1 MKNVS
6 LLVTMLT
13 AMLLCTAC
21 VGNEGKDNPLNIS
34 ELKIHWKEKNA
45 PWVGFFPLDY
55 ITIETPDGELKYSDE
70 DAELYYDEYALIFT
84 WAVRI
89 ADDCNWQE
97 NVDYMEIKDY
107 LENNLLEIVCNL
119 PLDDSYPE
127 NIREFVNSIYYNN
140 VDDIMKLSL
149 ADRGYGYK
157 KYYYNKVYNEYYNYH
172 SGGYCYHGLIIRSA
186 ENDVLEIGS
195 IQEYLN

>member
-21 VGNEGKDNPLNIS
+21 RGNEDTDDPLNIS
-34 ELKIHWKEKNA
+34 ELKIHWTESSFKKGA
-45 PWVGFFPLDY
+45 YFLDY
-55 ITIETPDGELKYSDE
+55 ITIETPEGTLKYSDE

-84 WAVRI
+84 WASVI
-89 ADDCNWQE
+89 SDYSYDKTDNDD
-97 NVDYMEIKDY
+97 MEIKDY
-107 LENNLLEIVCNL
+107 LDNNLLEIVCNL

-127 NIREFVNSIYYNN
+127 KLREYVNRKYYNN

-157 KYYYNKVYNEYYNYH
+157 KYYYNKVYNDYTG
-172 SGGYCYHGLIIRSA
+172 SYCYHGLEIWSA
-186 ENDVLEIGS
+186 ENDVLKIRH

>member
-13 AMLLCTAC
+13 AMLLYTAC
-21 VGNEGKDNPLNIS
+21 RGNEDTDNPLNIS

-45 PWVGFFPLDY
+45 PLAGFFPLDY

-89 ADDCNWQE
+89 ADDCDWQE

-107 LENNLLEIVCNL
+107 LDNNLLEIVCNL

-127 NIREFVNSIYYNN
+127 KLREYVNRIYYNN
-140 VDDIMKLSL
+140 VDDIMGLSL
-149 ADRGYGYK
+149 EDRGYGYK
-157 KYYYNKVYNEYYNYH
+157 KYYYNKVYNDYTG
-172 SGGYCYHGLIIRSA
+172 SYCYHGLKIWSA
-186 ENDVLEIGS
+186 ENDVLKIRH